1 MAASG
6 DISKVADG
14 GLAVAMQC
22 VDFFLRSWALL

>member
-1 MAASG
+1 MKMAASG

-22 VDFFLRSWALL
+22 VDFFLRS